1 MRSYFL
7 VVALIAAFA
16 LTAAAQQEQTQKPP
30 EKTKKT
36 TTAAKT
42 TQQPPPKT
50 EEPLKPPEMKEQEH
64 PAMPTTDESATA
76 GDIMKL
82 KWDMAE
88 VPPVQTHHQVTVQGK
103 TLHYTA
109 TAGRLPIKDPTGKI
123 EAEMFFIAY
132 TLDGAD
138 PAKRPVTFAFN
149 GGPGSASLWIH
160 MGALGPRK
168 VELEKEGWEPAAPY
182 RLMDNAYTPLPATD
196 LVLVDAIGTGFS
208 RAQDITT
215 AKKFWGVKGDAEAFG
230 EFIRMYISRNER
242 WSSPLYLLGE
252 SYGTTR
258 SAAVSGYL
266 ADRGIQFTGI
276 MLLSTILDFQTVEIT
291 RKNDL
296 ACVLTLPTY
305 TMIAA
310 YHKKLAPELL
320 QDMAKTRQEVEAW
333 TWSTYWPALAKGD
346 ALTTEERQ
354 SIIAGLAKYTG
365 LKPEIID
372 WANLRIDVG
381 EFTHYLLADQKLRVG
396 RLDGR
401 FVGPDPDGFMDTDNY
416 DPSNAMINAPITS
429 VFNDYVRRELEYRTD
444 MPYYTSAGQ
453 LSGTGF
459 SFWRQWD
466 WGSAVQGFPDTAI
479 ALREAMAKNPHLK
492 VMVMEGYYDLATP
505 YAAANYS
512 FNHMDLSPE
521 YHKNISFATY
531 DSGHMVYLRES
542 AIDKFQKDVENFID
556 TTEPK

>member
-1 MRSYFL
+1 MRSY
-7 VVALIAAFA
+7 ALIVTLA
-16 LTAAAQQEQTQKPP
+16 LALAGLAIAQEKTQTTTPPAKPPAQKP
-30 EKTKKT
+30 
-36 TTAAKT
+36 TAT
-42 TQQPPPKT
+42 PSPKT
-50 EEPLKPPEMKEQEH
+50 EEPPKAPEMKEQEH
-64 PAMPTTDESATA
+64 PQPSMPPGGSPGMGDESSRW
-76 GDIMKL
+76 
-82 KWDMAE
+82 KWDVAE
-88 VPPVQTHHQVTVQGK
+88 VPPVQTHHQVTVHGK
-103 TLHYTA
+103 TLRYTA

-182 RLMDNAYTPLPATD
+182 HLMDNPYTPLPATD

-208 RAQDITT
+208 RAQDLNT

-310 YHKKLAPELL
+310 YHKKLPPELL
-320 QDMAKTRQEVEAW
+320 QDMAKTRQEVENW
-333 TWSTYWPALAKGD
+333 SWSTYWPALAKGD
-346 ALTTEERQ
+346 ALTPEERQ
-354 SIIAGLAKYTG
+354 SVIAGLAKYTG

-372 WANLRIDVG
+372 WSNLRVDVG

-401 FVGPDPDGFMDTDNY
+401 FVGPDPDGFMDTQNY
-416 DPSNAMINAPITS
+416 DPSNAMISAPITS
-429 VFNDYVRRELEYRTD
+429 VFNDYVRRELEYKID

-459 SFWRQWD
+459 QFFRTWD
-466 WGSAVQGFPDTAI
+466 WGSSIQGFPDTSI
-479 ALREAMAKNPHLK
+479 ALREAMTKNPHLK
-492 VMVMEGYYDLATP
+492 VLVMEGYYDLATP
-505 YAAANYS
+505 FAAADYN
-512 FNHMDLSPE
+512 FNHMDLPPE

-542 AIDKFQKDVENFID
+542 AIDKFQKDVEGFIQG
-556 TTEPK
+556 TEPK